1 MENNINYDNH
11 SFSVEMATTIGLEES
26 IILQH
31 LYYWCYGNSDN
42 KEMKKDGYIWVYL
55 SRKKIANKYPYI
67 SEGKIKSVMNKLK
80 DNGYILISNYN
91 KLAIDKTNW
100 YALTDKA
107 YKLFNTS
114 LAKLTNDNTKQPTV
128 GQNNQAIQSIKT
140 IFNNKEIEDK
150 SSIKKEDQIDY
161 ALIENEWNTICS
173 KLPNVRGISPK
184 RKTAIKNTLKNN
196 NANANDLIKCFKI
209 IASSDFLN
217 GNNSRK
223 WCATFDWI
231 TTDTKGCFNRLLEGE
246 FSKSLKE
253 HKLYED
259 IINDANIANKET
271 NSKEITIINGI
282 KYQ

>member
-1 MENNINYDNH
+1 MKYNISINQKK
-11 SFSVEMATTIGLEES
+11 SVEWELSTSEAIVFSWIYSLPSWSDSVSYNNGTYYFGGRNKACEELPIVTDKRDTMYRIFKSLSDKNIIS
-26 IILQH
+26 IICL
-31 LYYWCYGNSDN
+31 D
-42 KEMKKDGYIWVYL
+42 KKDYI
-55 SRKKIANKYPYI
+55 
-67 SEGKIKSVMNKLK
+67 
-80 DNGYILISNYN
+80 
-91 KLAIDKTNW
+91 
-100 YALTDKA
+100 ALTDKGREW
-107 YKLFNTS
+107 YDGDLNTDNGKKS
-114 LAKLTNDNTKQPTV
+114 EKTRKKIRENSEKNPTYNNISYND
-128 GQNNQAIQSIKT
+128 IID
-140 IFNNKEIEDK
+140 NKEIEDK

-246 FSKSLKE
+246 FSKSPKE

-271 NSKEITIINGI
+271 NAQDETIINGT

>member
-1 MENNINYDNH
+1 MGSSLNDMNNITRIKNDN
-11 SFSVEMATTIGLEES
+11 FTTISNVFLRDKNLSVKSKGFLAIIMALPNDWDFSINGICSILKEGKTAIYNIIDELKLFGYCSVVKTRNEKGVILGNDYTFYEEPNIAS
-26 IILQH
+26 PHSDYPYPENPNMDNQPQLNT
-31 LYYWCYGNSDN
+31 NSN
-42 KEMKKDGYIWVYL
+42 KEYN
-55 SRKKIANKYPYI
+55 NKEY
-67 SEGKIKSVMNKLK
+67 
-80 DNGYILISNYN
+80 
-91 KLAIDKTNW
+91 T
-100 YALTDKA
+100 
-107 YKLFNTS
+107 
-114 LAKLTNDNTKQPTV
+114 
-128 GQNNQAIQSIKT
+128 
-140 IFNNKEIEDK
+140 NKEIEDK

-246 FSKSLKE
+246 FSKSPKE